1 VVLPSPGVPPSKEA
15 VAAGKL
21 PGWSGNALDDRNL
34 GATFVEGT
42 VLCMVGEAER
52 LEGVMVVD
60 QSEVEF
66 IARGQPV
73 DIKLDA
79 FPWRTFS
86 GKVDELAD
94 THIEAGSERLSV
106 KAGGQVPT
114 KTDESGRE
122 LPISTSYEAMASL
135 DDPEGVLTP
144 GMRGTARIKVGS
156 RTVGQWLLRL
166 LWQTFNFRM

>member
-1 VVLPSPGVPPSKEA
+1 
-15 VAAGKL
+15 
-21 PGWSGNALDDRNL
+21 
-34 GATFVEGT
+34 
-42 VLCMVGEAER
+42 
-52 LEGVMVVD
+52 MVVD

-66 IARGQPV
+66 LKPGQPV
-73 DIKLDA
+73 DLKLDA
-79 FPWRTFS
+79 FPYQTFS
-86 GKVDELAD
+86 GQVEQIAE

-122 LPISTSYEAMASL
+122 MPISTSYEVQMTL
-135 DDPEGVLTP
+135 DDPDGTFTP